1 MPQQKTQSRT
11 VEEKIDQWLAENP
24 EATAEQT
31 LAEATERV
39 AGLRKAYEFPP
50 PGVSEKWRRDTKEEL
65 DAQEVTLAKLQKKP
79 TDAASSAAALRSCKA
94 RFELAMAKTNASV
107 DAAQKNTEKE
117 IAFRK
122 EAISKA
128 RQQLEELEEEISR
141 ELKEFMEAHRLRGID
156 RSQEQQEMLAGF
168 DARIAK
174 VPVPTEAAAE
184 EQPAGVKNPVESTGA
199 AAVAAE
205 ASAMQAQLTA
215 LQAQMQSLISERN
228 EHVRQQSAL
237 QRYLLVVPMDAAQ
250 LPDVTLPP
258 DTEVSKLY
266 YLQLYH
272 LLSQWTTRGCFPF
285 TEEHLR
291 AEFPDA
297 DILKATIT
305 ELLGTLTNK
314 WHEGSP
320 CCDVIPNQFAMTLL
334 RQLER
339 VCASEES
346 SVNGVDYQEKAA
358 NSYLS
363 LHASSKRLKLV

>member
-1 MPQQKTQSRT
+1 
-11 VEEKIDQWLAENP
+11 
-24 EATAEQT
+24 
-31 LAEATERV
+31 
-39 AGLRKAYEFPP
+39 
-50 PGVSEKWRRDTKEEL
+50 
-65 DAQEVTLAKLQKKP
+65 
-79 TDAASSAAALRSCKA
+79 
-94 RFELAMAKTNASV
+94 
-107 DAAQKNTEKE
+107 
-117 IAFRK
+117 
-122 EAISKA
+122 
-128 RQQLEELEEEISR
+128 
-141 ELKEFMEAHRLRGID
+141 
-156 RSQEQQEMLAGF
+156 
-168 DARIAK
+168 
-174 VPVPTEAAAE
+174 
-184 EQPAGVKNPVESTGA
+184 
-199 AAVAAE
+199 
-205 ASAMQAQLTA
+205 
-215 LQAQMQSLISERN
+215 MQSLISERN

-358 NSYLS
+358 SSYLS